1 MQSPFFSLLDDLL
14 GRLMNNPLSLPGE
27 KLRQILP
34 AERLLRLTLL
44 EIIHCIWIK
53 PDYKQ
58 ITCKGIP
65 CEIKNVLSVDLGIM

>member
-1 MQSPFFSLLDDLL
+1 
-14 GRLMNNPLSLPGE
+14 MNNPLSLPGE
-27 KLRQILP
+27 KLRQIP

-53 PDYKQ
+53 PDYNQ